1 MTEKTKKRLGQELK
15 EIRLSEGI
23 SLRKMA
29 AMAGLSK
36 ETTASIIRVEEG
48 NFDSPTL
55 PRKFLEAMGYKFQEK
70 YAYKIVKPNKAK

>member
-15 EIRLSEGI
+15 EIRLAEGI

-29 AMAGLSK
+29 AMSGLKK
-36 ETTASIIRVEEG
+36 EATASIIRVENG

-70 YAYKIVKPNKAK
+70 YAYKILKPNKTK